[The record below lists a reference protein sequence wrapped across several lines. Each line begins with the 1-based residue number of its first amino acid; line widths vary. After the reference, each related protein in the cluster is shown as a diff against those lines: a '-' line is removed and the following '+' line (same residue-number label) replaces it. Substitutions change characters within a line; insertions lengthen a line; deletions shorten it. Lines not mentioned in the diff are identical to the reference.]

1 MREIAKGRVWTGEQA
16 LQLGLVDQLGGFYDA
31 VDKAKSLAG
40 LSKSKIRLTFLPG
53 QHSPFEAF
61 ERALGVSSTAMRTT
75 AAAAWLLGDPRAQG
89 VMDTMMQARLRD
101 QAHATVLAPTPV
113 N

>member
-31 VDKAKSLAG
+31 VNKAKSLSG
-40 LSKSKIRLTFLPG
+40 LGNKSVRLTFLPT
-53 QHSPFEAF
+53 QRSPFEAF

-89 VMDTMMQARLRD
+89 VMDTLMQARLRD

-113 N
+113 H